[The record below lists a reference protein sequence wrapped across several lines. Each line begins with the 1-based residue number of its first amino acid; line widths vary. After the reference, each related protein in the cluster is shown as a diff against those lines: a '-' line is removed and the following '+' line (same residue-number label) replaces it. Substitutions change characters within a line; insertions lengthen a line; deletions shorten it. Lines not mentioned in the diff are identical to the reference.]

1 MEEKSF
7 ASFITY
13 YNVLEEAIK
22 NYAQKQLPEK
32 NNNINLQFLD
42 SLSIL
47 RDLDII
53 SQKCYAQIN
62 ELRKSLLGRVL

>member
-13 YNVLEEAIK
+13 YNVLEETIK
-22 NYAQKQLPEK
+22 TYAQKQLPEK

-42 SLSIL
+42 YLSIL

-53 SQKCYAQIN
+53 FQKCYAQMNKWITP
-62 ELRKSLLGRVL
+62 LS